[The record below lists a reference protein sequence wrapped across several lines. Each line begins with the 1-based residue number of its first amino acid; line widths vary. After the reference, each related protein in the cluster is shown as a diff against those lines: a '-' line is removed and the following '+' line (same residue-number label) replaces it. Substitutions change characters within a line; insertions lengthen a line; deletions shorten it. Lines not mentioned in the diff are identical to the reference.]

1 MVDFF
6 RHYYDYSQSS
16 LGAKL
21 LSHCHFVTE
30 PAAGIG
36 FKLLKL
42 LSATRLQNSSLFVW
56 NSSSM
61 FQSLRESACKPHSK
75 FMGVP
80 PPPPPPEGFS
90 GTCKALQQSW
100 LTPSL
105 MESFQALSMS
115 YNSQLST
122 AWCKFIPGCPLL
134 LHATQA
140 GAIIQ
145 CTLFSCVSC
154 VCIMQKRQRGRGG
167 SGRQE
172 GILIYSA
179 VFPLPQPS

>member
-36 FKLLKL
+36 FKLLKV

-80 PPPPPPEGFS
+80 PPPPPPRGIF
-90 GTCKALQQSW
+90 
-100 LTPSL
+100 
-105 MESFQALSMS
+105 
-115 YNSQLST
+115 
-122 AWCKFIPGCPLL
+122 CPLL

-140 GAIIQ
+140 GAMIQ

-154 VCIMQKRQRGRGG
+154 VCIMQKRQRGTGG